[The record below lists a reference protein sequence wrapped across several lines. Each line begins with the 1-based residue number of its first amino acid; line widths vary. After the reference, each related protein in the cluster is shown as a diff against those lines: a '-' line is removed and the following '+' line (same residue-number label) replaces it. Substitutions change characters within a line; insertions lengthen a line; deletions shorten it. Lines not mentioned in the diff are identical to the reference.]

1 MCVFLLLFSRCFP
14 LYYVGRI
21 SKLRFPRDPVLYIL
35 LQVLFRML
43 RWLAERPV
51 HPPSISLPTS
61 DGGLGTRTWLDSL
74 YIFRWYFSDT
84 FLTGFSVLGVGGRL
98 PQSRDWS
105 ILSIYTL
112 RQLRSIS
119 LACNPA
125 LIILRA
131 GNVLYF
137 TRV

>member
-1 MCVFLLLFSRCFP
+1 MVNN
-14 LYYVGRI
+14 
-21 SKLRFPRDPVLYIL
+21 LRSF
-35 LQVLFRML
+35 
-43 RWLAERPV
+43 ER
-51 HPPSISLPTS
+51 SELE
-61 DGGLGTRTWLDSL
+61 RK

-98 PQSRDWS
+98 PQSRDWAF
-105 ILSIYTL
+105 LSIYTL

-131 GNVLYF
+131 GHVLYF